1 MRAAA
6 GGSDPTLRLA
16 LLVRSRHMRS
26 GYVSRV
32 CTMSSRLGIRSKPD
46 DNESVADSLAFLL
59 DCFGYRAAVAYDG
72 ETALRL
78 LRTGA
83 IEIRKPARHKRQC
96 CPTVAEGNAD
106 SLRGFPRFN
115 DERRCQSGRHCP
127 ALRWLSAE
135 AVLLRGTHAG
145 HRRRSL
151 QQRREYSPSRL
162 DQLLSTEAHPT
173 HGRRFNGKPLPGH
186 GAKRAAACSV
196 NATFECLAE

>member
-26 GYVSRV
+26 AYVSRV

-46 DNESVADSLAFLL
+46 DDESVADSLAFLL
-59 DCFGYRAAVAYDG
+59 DCSGHHAAVAYDG
-72 ETALRL
+72 QTALRL

-83 IEIRKPARHKRQC
+83 IEMRKPARHKRQC
-96 CPTVAEGNAD
+96 RPTVAEGNAD

-151 QQRREYSPSRL
+151 QPRCEYSPGRL
-162 DQLLSTEAHPT
+162 D
-173 HGRRFNGKPLPGH
+173 
-186 GAKRAAACSV
+186 
-196 NATFECLAE
+196 